1 MDIPYVSI
9 TFVRRRKSLA
19 DAGVSEWQTR
29 QTQNL
34 LWATTCGFKSRCR
47 HSMESLEKSRDF
59 FVARKQNQATAEPAF
74 GFERAYT
81 KQKQKSRSDEP
92 AKQEVF
98 VSEKEANKSK
108 VRRSRHLVLSGRTRN
123 KNRSREAADLRSRRF
138 L

>member
-9 TFVRRRKSLA
+9 SFVRRRKSLA

-81 KQKQKSRSDEP
+81 KQKQKPQSGVP

-98 VSEKEANKSK
+98 VSEKRSK
-108 VRRSRHLVLSGRTRN
+108 QNQATAEPAFGFERAWG
-123 KNRSREAADLRSRRF
+123 KIKK
-138 L
+138 